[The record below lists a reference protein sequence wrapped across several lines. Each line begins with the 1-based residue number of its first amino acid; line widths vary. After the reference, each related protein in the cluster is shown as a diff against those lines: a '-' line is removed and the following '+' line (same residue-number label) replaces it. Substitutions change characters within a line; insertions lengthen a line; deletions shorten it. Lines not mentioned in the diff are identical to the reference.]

1 MNFTYLCQ
9 NYQKDVTELLSGSLS
24 MNCLFFLNQKSEL
37 LDIALYRQK
46 EASPS
51 IFLLDFYID
60 KRKHHPT
67 YISSME
73 YTKEKSTPILPLC
86 NTRL

>member
-9 NYQKDVTELLSGSLS
+9 NYQKDATELLSGSLS
-24 MNCLFFLNQKSEL
+24 MNFLFFPNQKSEL

-60 KRKHHPT
+60 KRKHHL
-67 YISSME
+67 IF
-73 YTKEKSTPILPLC
+73 PLC